1 MHLWVDVWSFEF
13 FFPSV
18 STLSGVVKRL
28 YDIQVVG
35 KDQIFLPVSVLALL
49 ITEEG

>member
-13 FFPSV
+13 LFPSV

-35 KDQIFLPVSVLALL
+35 KDQILPVSVLALL